1 MEVQKKSLIARQA
14 TTQANVNYQ
23 AAQMDLAASTGG
35 L

>member
-1 MEVQKKSLIARQA
+1 MEVRKKNLIARQA

-23 AAQMDLAASTGG
+23 AAQMDLAAAISG